1 VIVTYL
7 LDTDTVSYI
16 SKGKSLVARAR
27 LEALGDE
34 EIACIS
40 SITEAEMR
48 YGLAKRPSAHALRAA
63 IEALLFKFRILP
75 WGSKEAAA
83 YGGLRA
89 KLEAGGQTL
98 SKLDLQIAAHA
109 VAIGAVLVTN
119 DKAFLHVEDL
129 SATAN
134 WAPDI

>member
-1 VIVTYL
+1 MIVTYL
-7 LDTDTVSYI
+7 LDTNTVSHI
-16 SKGKSLVARAR
+16 AKGKSPAARVR

-40 SITEAEMR
+40 SITEAELR

-63 IEALLFKFRILP
+63 IEALLFKLRILP
-75 WGSKEAAA
+75 WGSREAAA

-89 KLEAGGQTL
+89 RLEAAGLTL
-98 SKLDLQIAAHA
+98 SELDLQIAAHA
-109 VAIGAVLVTN
+109 VAVGAVLVTN

-129 SATAN
+129 RATAN
-134 WAPDI
+134 WALDI